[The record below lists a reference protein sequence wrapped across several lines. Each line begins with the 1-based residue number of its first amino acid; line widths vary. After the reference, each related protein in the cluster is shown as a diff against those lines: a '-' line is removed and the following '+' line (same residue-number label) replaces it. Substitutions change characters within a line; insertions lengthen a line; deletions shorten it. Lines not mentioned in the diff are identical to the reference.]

1 MLVNTHLPP
10 MLDTCGSGLQPCLE
24 SLLDIEYLGA
34 ITAPIPMTDIY
45 SSTCKHVYIHTYI
58 VRFLVVK
65 YPIAFADSLQAWM
78 NTILGLSNPPLVH
91 SVSYGN
97 DEVQQT
103 SSAYMTAVDQQFQQ
117 AAAIGLSILFASGMS
132 RSRLIWLPTAV

>member
-1 MLVNTHLPP
+1 
-10 MLDTCGSGLQPCLE
+10 
-24 SLLDIEYLGA
+24 
-34 ITAPIPMTDIY
+34 MTF
-45 SSTCKHVYIHTYI
+45 
-58 VRFLVVK
+58 FLSRSFV
-65 YPIAFADSLQAWM
+65 DSLQAWM

-117 AAAIGLSILFASGMS
+117 AAAIGLSILFASGNANS
-132 RSRLIWLPTAV
+132 RRLSSAVTVVCMYVCR